1 MQNNNTK
8 LIQSWSDLFP
18 DEVVKQLDLAT
29 PEKRSDYF
37 MELWDDWASTEID
50 LTPYHKDLAYK
61 KSHRHEWYIE
71 SPVRAFAKKQG
82 LREFWE
88 FQVRGNAIRFADEDT
103 ALHFRL
109 SI

>member
-18 DEVVKQLDLAT
+18 DEVVKELGLVN
-29 PEKRSDYF
+29 PERRSEYF
-37 MELWDDWASTEID
+37 MKLWDDWSSNEID
-50 LTPYHKDLAYK
+50 LTPYHKDLKGQNRY
-61 KSHRHEWYIE
+61 EWYVE

-88 FQVRGNAIRFADEDT
+88 FQLRGNAIRFADEDT
-103 ALHFRL
+103 ALLFRL

>member
-50 LTPYHKDLAYK
+50 LTHYHKDLTNQ
-61 KSHRHEWYIE
+61 SRRHEWYIE